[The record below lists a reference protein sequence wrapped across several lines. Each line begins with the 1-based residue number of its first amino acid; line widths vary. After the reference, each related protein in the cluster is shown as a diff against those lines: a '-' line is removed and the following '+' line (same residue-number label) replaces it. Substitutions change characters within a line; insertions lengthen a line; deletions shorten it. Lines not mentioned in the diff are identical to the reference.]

1 MKLHADKMFNFIR
14 MKDNLRTVPR
24 NGHSNFSYKSLKE
37 KKGGSKENLN
47 YSAKQE
53 AKRGGAWNTKMSTT

>member
-1 MKLHADKMFNFIR
+1 MKLHDDKMFNFIR
-14 MKDNLRTVPR
+14 IKDNLRTLPR

-37 KKGGSKENLN
+37 KKEVAMKTN

-53 AKRGGAWNTKMSTT
+53 TKGGEKNTKMSTT

>member
-1 MKLHADKMFNFIR
+1 MLNFIK

-53 AKRGGAWNTKMSTT
+53 TKKGGGEHKNEHHLKKTE